1 MFGWLAG
8 WLDVLLLLLLLFLLY
23 FIINFDLFP
32 SFRASKELERARWFT
47 GLEEVSGVSLYLVH
61 FTIRSATAN

>member
-1 MFGWLAG
+1 MDGCF
-8 WLDVLLLLLLLFLLY
+8 VVVVVFLLY